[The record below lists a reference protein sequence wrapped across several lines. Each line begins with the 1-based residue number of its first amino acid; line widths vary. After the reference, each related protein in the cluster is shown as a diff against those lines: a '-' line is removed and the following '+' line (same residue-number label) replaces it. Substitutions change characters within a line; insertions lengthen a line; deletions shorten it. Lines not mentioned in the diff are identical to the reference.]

1 MADTG
6 ENGGEVQ
13 VHAETY
19 GGFTKLMLWGTI
31 AAFAVGAF
39 VVFMIAK

>member
-6 ENGGEVQ
+6 DHSTEIQ
-13 VHAETY
+13 AHASTY
-19 GGFTKLMLWGTI
+19 GGFTKMMLWGTL